1 MLNARR
7 FTILHKLRQFIVNP
21 WRSMKP
27 RKASRVVLLNE
38 RDEVLLI
45 RAQDLLMP
53 THQWWMTCGGGSE
66 MGETPAQT
74 AAREVAE
81 ETGLE
86 CEPAELIG
94 PLATR
99 DEIFEFTERSLHQIE
114 TYFAFRTSE
123 DIELEDAVWTD
134 IEKRSLLEF
143 RWWSRTELMATTET
157 IYPKNLLSLMD
168 LVTAGS
174 VPENPL
180 VID

>member
-1 MLNARR
+1 
-7 FTILHKLRQFIVNP
+7 
-21 WRSMKP
+21 MKP

-45 RAQDLLMP
+45 RAQDLLNP
-53 THQWWMTCGGGSE
+53 SHQWWMTCGGGSE
-66 MGETPAQT
+66 MGESAAQT
-74 AAREVAE
+74 AARELAE

-86 CEPAELIG
+86 CEPGELIG
-94 PLATR
+94 PLAIR
-99 DEIFEFTERSLHQIE
+99 DEVFEFTEKSLRQLE
-114 TYFAFRTSE
+114 TYFAFRTTE

-143 RWWSRTELMATTET
+143 RWWSRDELMTTTDT

-168 LVTAGS
+168 LATTGS
-174 VPENPL
+174 VPESPL

>member
-1 MLNARR
+1 
-7 FTILHKLRQFIVNP
+7 
-21 WRSMKP
+21 MKP

-45 RAQDLLMP
+45 RAQDLLAP
-53 THQWWMTCGGGSE
+53 SHQWWMTCGGGSE
-66 MGETPAQT
+66 LGESAAQT
-74 AAREVAE
+74 AARELAE
-81 ETGLE
+81 ETGIE
-86 CEPAELIG
+86 CEPHELIG

-99 DEIFEFTERSLHQIE
+99 DEVFEFTEKSLRQLE

-143 RWWSRTELMATTET
+143 RWWTREQLMATSET
-157 IYPKNLLSLMD
+157 IYPKNLLGLID
-168 LVTAGS
+168 LATTGS
-174 VPENPL
+174 VPDVPL

>member
-1 MLNARR
+1 
-7 FTILHKLRQFIVNP
+7 
-21 WRSMKP
+21 MKP

-45 RAQDLLMP
+45 RAQDLLTP

-66 MGETPAQT
+66 MGESPAQT
-74 AAREVAE
+74 AARELAE

-86 CEPAELIG
+86 CEPSELIG
-94 PLATR
+94 PLAIR
-99 DEIFEFTERSLHQIE
+99 DEIFEFTEKTLHQHE
-114 TYFAFRTSE
+114 TYFAFRTTE

-143 RWWSRTELMATTET
+143 RWWSRADLLTTTET
-157 IYPKNLLSLMD
+157 VYPKNLVSLLDMAKEG
-168 LVTAGS
+168 L
-174 VPENPL
+174 VPEVPV

>member
-1 MLNARR
+1 
-7 FTILHKLRQFIVNP
+7 
-21 WRSMKP
+21 MKP

-45 RAQDLLMP
+45 RAQDLLS
-53 THQWWMTCGGGSE
+53 TSHQWWMTCGGGSE
-66 MGETPAQT
+66 LGESAAQT
-74 AAREVAE
+74 AARELAE
-81 ETGLE
+81 ETGIE
-86 CEPAELIG
+86 CEPHELIG

-99 DEIFEFTERSLHQIE
+99 DEVFEFTEKSLRQLE

-143 RWWSRTELMATTET
+143 RWWTREQLMATSET
-157 IYPKNLLSLMD
+157 IYPKNLLGLID
-168 LVTAGS
+168 LATTGS
-174 VPENPL
+174 VPDVPL